1 MSSFVTFNGE
11 AVRLGGNFPR
21 VGDTAHSF
29 MLVGRDLKDISL
41 SQFAGY
47 RKLISIIPSIDTSVC
62 ATSTKRLNSLFSQ
75 LPEDVV
81 VLVIS
86 ADLPFAQA
94 RFCGAEGLNNVITL
108 STMRGRDF
116 AKDYGVMIAEP
127 PLAGLMARAVLVLDA
142 NDKVVYTEL
151 VSAIEKEPDY
161 LEALKALHVV
171 LPGDEGAATADVSMP
186 VGASNAATNAATG
199 YGASTAS

>member
-1 MSSFVTFNGE
+1 MWVIPHI
-11 AVRLGGNFPR
+11 ALCWW
-21 VGDTAHSF
+21 
-29 MLVGRDLKDISL
+29 L

-94 RFCGAEGLNNVITL
+94 RFCGAEGLNSVVTL

-127 PLAGLMARAVLVLDA
+127 PLAGLMARAVIVLDA
-142 NDKVVYTEL
+142 YDRVVYTEL

-171 LPGDEGAATADVSMP
+171 MPGDESVTAT
-186 VGASNAATNAATG
+186 GASIPVSLGNASG
-199 YGASTAS
+199 YGASTAG

>member
-11 AVRLGGNFPR
+11 PVRLGGDFPR
-21 VGDTAHSF
+21 LGDTARSF

-41 SQFAGY
+41 SQYAGY
-47 RKLISIIPSIDTSVC
+47 RKLISIIPSIDTAVC
-62 ATSTKRLNSLFSQ
+62 ATSTRRLNTLFAQ

-94 RFCGAEGLNNVITL
+94 RFCGAENLNNVVTL

-116 AKDYGVMIAEP
+116 AKDYGVMITEP
-127 PLAGLMARAVLVLDA
+127 PLAGLMARALLVLDA
-142 NDKVVYTEL
+142 NDRVIHAEL

-161 LEALKALHVV
+161 LEALKALHVPVPGTEGSNTSAGGTYSSGGGSSV
-171 LPGDEGAATADVSMP
+171 L
-186 VGASNAATNAATG
+186 ASG
-199 YGASTAS
+199 PSI